1 MAAASH
7 ELKAP
12 LAVIMANAEAL
23 QDIQSHNNSAPQSQA
38 CLDVIDAECSRMS
51 RLVRD
56 MLMLAS
62 SDADKWTIQ
71 KSEINVDT
79 LLISL
84 YEAYEPDLRKFYAK
98 LLFYPLY
105 LFLTCGRIF
114 FKNTILKTNA
124 TASLIDQIFKQNP
137 GF

>member
-84 YEAYEPDLRKFYAK
+84 YEAYEPDLRKF
-98 LLFYPLY
+98 
-105 LFLTCGRIF
+105 
-114 FKNTILKTNA
+114 
-124 TASLIDQIFKQNP
+124 
-137 GF
+137 